1 MPKWID
7 MFDGRLEV
15 APPLTEDQLLQIPA
29 KRGVVLLLAEN
40 RQPIVLLTAA
50 DIRSRTNNR
59 LRNPDPEE
67 RRKTPDLRN
76 ITREILWKLAPGHFQ
91 AEWNFLELAG
101 AIWPQECSQLVAWKP
116 AWFVHVDAAGACP
129 RFVRTRDV
137 LAEAGEYLG
146 PFEDGRSA
154 DRFIAALEDAFN
166 LCRDVRCLRKAPHG
180 PPCAYSQMNRCL
192 GVGDGRISMDEY
204 RAVISRAAR
213 FAAGARQEHRD
224 ELTAQMKAAAGTLQ
238 FERAAAI
245 KSRLEKL
252 AEFDKPSYRHVAP
265 AGEFRFVVVQPGS
278 NFRRARVFLV
288 NRGQIVEGDDLDYP
302 LKSEQVAKA
311 LQQMKRHVEK
321 ARPFADLD
329 RWRMGLVSH
338 FLYSSDE
345 RRGVMLRWR
354 ENTTAE
360 ELTAAVESAA
370 GTLGLRAPAVRK
382 KKEKPPTPEAGTP
395 PESEQA
401 NPASD
406 SRI

>member
-15 APPLTEDQLLQIPA
+15 TPPLTDDQLLQIPA

-40 RQPIVLLTAA
+40 RQPIVLLIAA
-50 DIRSRTNNR
+50 DIRSRTNAR

-101 AIWPQECSQLVAWKP
+101 AIWPHECSQMVAWKP
-116 AWFVHVDAAGACP
+116 AWFVHVDPAGACP

-137 LAEAGEYLG
+137 LAEPGEYLG
-146 PFEDGRSA
+146 PFEDGRTA
-154 DRFIAALEDAFN
+154 DRFIASLEDAFN
-166 LCRDVRCLRKAPHG
+166 LCRDVQCLRKAPHG
-180 PPCAYSQMNRCL
+180 PPCAYSQMNRCM
-192 GVGDGRISMDEY
+192 GVGDGRISMDDY
-204 RAVISRAAR
+204 RAVVAKAAR
-213 FAAGARQEHRD
+213 FAAGARQEHRN

-238 FERAAAI
+238 FERAASI
-245 KSRLEKL
+245 KGRLEKL
-252 AEFDKPSYRHVAP
+252 AEFDKPAYRHVAP
-265 AGEFRFVVVQPGS
+265 AGEFRFVVVQQGS

-288 NRGQIVEGDDLDYP
+288 DHGNIIAGDDLDYP
-302 LKSEQVAKA
+302 LKSDQVAKT
-311 LQQMKRHVEK
+311 LGQMARHVEK

-354 ENTTAE
+354 ESTSAE
-360 ELTAAVESAA
+360 ELATAIEGSAKL
-370 GTLGLRAPAVRK
+370 LGLRAPAVRK
-382 KKEKPPTPEAGTP
+382 KKEKPPTAELPQSP
-395 PESEQA
+395 PS
-401 NPASD
+401 P
-406 SRI
+406 